1 MKIIKDKD
9 LRKLIKAI
17 LEETE
22 DDKKAAKYTPPD
34 WAKPVGQ
41 RTGSPRIP
49 VKFYPNNDGDGSF
62 GQRKRSPAINNI
74 KIYDRKREPVTIY
87 PSRNQPLPYDEEDEI
102 PTKYIP
108 GA

>member
-1 MKIIKDKD
+1 
-9 LRKLIKAI
+9 LIKAI

-62 GQRKRSPAINNI
+62 G
-74 KIYDRKREPVTIY
+74 
-87 PSRNQPLPYDEEDEI
+87 
-102 PTKYIP
+102 
-108 GA
+108 

>member
-62 GQRKRSPAINNI
+62 G
-74 KIYDRKREPVTIY
+74 
-87 PSRNQPLPYDEEDEI
+87 
-102 PTKYIP
+102 
-108 GA
+108 